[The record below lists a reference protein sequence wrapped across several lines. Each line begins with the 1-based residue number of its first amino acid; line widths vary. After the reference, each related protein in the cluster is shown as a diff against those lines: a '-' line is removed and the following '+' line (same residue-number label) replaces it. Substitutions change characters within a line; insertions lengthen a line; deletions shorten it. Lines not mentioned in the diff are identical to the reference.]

1 MAEVEELLDDV
12 TVRMPGGAEL
22 RARGARR
29 TVRRRAA
36 GGVAVAAVVAGALT
50 WGVASGGGDGREVRP
65 AATPKENPFMVGGVV
80 RLLSPELMPQ
90 ATKWHW
96 KSMEEQQMPDLP
108 LPEVG
113 FENSCPGSH
122 AGQKAP
128 SQVQYGTEYYGD
140 DGDNGDRSANAR
152 QRVTEY
158 GSESVAADEES
169 RLREALTE
177 CGLREHGAGAKPY
190 WSGTTESSSRLR
202 VTVERW
208 RGWVSVV
215 EVEVEGR
222 G

>member
-12 TVRMPGGAEL
+12 TVRMPSGAEL
-22 RARGARR
+22 RARGGRR

-36 GGVAVAAVVAGALT
+36 GGAAVAAVLAGALT
-50 WGVASGGGDGREVRP
+50 WGAVSGGGGGDGREVRP
-65 AATPKENPFMVGGVV
+65 AVTPTKNPFKVGGVV

-90 ATKWHW
+90 DAKWHW
-96 KSMEEQQMPDLP
+96 KGMEEEMPDLP
-108 LPEVG
+108 LPRVG

-122 AGQKAP
+122 TAGKAP
-128 SQVQYGTEYYGD
+128 GQVQYGTEYYSEKDAG
-140 DGDNGDRSANAR
+140 AR

-158 GSESVAADEES
+158 DRASVAADEVS
-169 RLREALTE
+169 LLRRTLTE
-177 CGLREHGAGAKPY
+177 CGLREHTEGAAPY

-208 RGWVSVV
+208 REWVSVV